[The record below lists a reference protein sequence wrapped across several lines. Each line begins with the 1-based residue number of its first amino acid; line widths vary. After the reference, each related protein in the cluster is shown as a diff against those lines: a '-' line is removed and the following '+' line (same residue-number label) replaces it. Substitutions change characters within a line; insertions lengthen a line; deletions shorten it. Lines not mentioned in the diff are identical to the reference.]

1 MKELAIIRPVLR
13 PIIANI
19 DNVVCKKCAYFREH
33 RGSSG
38 LCTKFGEKNIINGV
52 ITYQFA
58 NVSRTN
64 SDLCSTRGLY
74 YVAK

>member
-1 MKELAIIRPVLR
+1 MNKLGNVLR
-13 PIIANI
+13 PIINNI
-19 DNVVCKKCAYFREH
+19 DSVICKNCAYFREH

-38 LCTKFGEKNIINGV
+38 LCTKFGEKNIISGA

-58 NVSRTN
+58 SASRN
-64 SDLCSTRGLY
+64 SSDLCTIRGLY

>member
-13 PIIANI
+13 HIITNI
-19 DNVVCKKCAYFREH
+19 DAAVCKKCAYFREH

-38 LCTKFGEKNIINGV
+38 LCTKFGEKNIITGV

-58 NVSRTN
+58 SASRTS